1 MANESTDYAA
11 SQTIWGTSI
20 DRREVEA
27 KFRNFLKNFTA
38 SVNDQGEEVFMG
50 EKVYLTKLN
59 VIRETENY
67 VLEVDADHIFQYD
80 RTLYNQTVYYP
91 SDIIGLFDKA
101 AGEVYA
107 ELFAGDDMSMVNIMA
122 RAIHVNLFHL
132 RKVSRMR
139 DLNPEDIG
147 HLIAVKGIVIR
158 CSDIIPEIRTAH
170 FRCTKCGRSELI
182 NNVGGRI
189 EEPQDCAGCKAKF
202 SFEIIHNLCR
212 FLDRQLVKFQE
223 TPDSV
228 PDGETPQTINLLTY
242 EELVDSVRPGDKV
255 EVTGIFRAQAG
266 RLSQNKRVVK
276 SVFNTYVDVL
286 SFTKS
291 QKQKLFNTE
300 GSQEEY
306 FTEETKK
313 QVLELSNHPNI
324 YDKLVASFS
333 PSIWENEDVKK
344 GILCQLFGGTPKEFS
359 QAGRGRFRYSFS

>member
-1 MANESTDYAA
+1 
-11 SQTIWGTSI
+11 
-20 DRREVEA
+20 
-27 KFRNFLKNFTA
+27 
-38 SVNDQGEEVFMG
+38 MG

-359 QAGRGRFRYSFS
+359 QAGRGRFRYSFSLVY